1 MRVVSVQSPN
11 QGGISSSSEGYAKN
25 EFLGF
30 MMPWSMIPA
39 VPVQGEF
46 IKDGRKLLLR
56 LARDGD
62 GVATWLGVYTGLTV
76 TVAIPHL
83 GLAWSR
89 TLSYRRSQHYFYVRV
104 PANLKR
110 YLLPFWQSNTVIPV
124 VIMIPPIAWA
134 TRSIERVSQ
143 DGQ

>member
-11 QGGISSSSEGYAKN
+11 QRGISSSPEGYAKN

-39 VPVQGEF
+39 IPAQGEF

-62 GVATWLGVYTGLTV
+62 GVATWLRVHTGLTV

-83 GLAWSR
+83 GLAWSP
-89 TLSYRRSQHYFYVRV
+89 TLSYRRTQRYFYVRI
-104 PANLKR
+104 PASLKKF
-110 YLLPFWQSNTVIPV
+110 LMPFWQSGLTIPV
-124 VIMIPPIAWA
+124 VIMIPPIALTSKVA
-134 TRSIERVSQ
+134 EVVGYGKQ
-143 DGQ
+143 